1 MNHNFGDKGSV
12 ADQKHFV
19 WLGSHI
25 LFMQHYGKVL
35 LSRRSNMD
43 INFSSVVDP
52 YTLNL
57 DPDPSPGFW
66 PNRDL
71 DPGPD
76 PDPGLYNQCSNKK

>member
-25 LFMQHYGKVL
+25 YSCKVL

-43 INFSSVVDP
+43 IDFSIVVDP

-57 DPDPSPGFW
+57 EFGSVSRMLGCW
-66 PNRDL
+66 PNL
-71 DPGPD
+71 D
-76 PDPGLYNQCSNKK
+76 PDPGLY

>member
-19 WLGSHI
+19 CLGSHI

-57 DPDPSPGFW
+57 EFGSVSRMLGCWPNLDPDPW
-66 PNRDL
+66 
-71 DPGPD
+71 
-76 PDPGLYNQCSNKK
+76 LYYQF